1 MSNRYHKTPA
11 GRREAQTHLQGLS
24 RARRNLLL
32 VINDSQSIDYWLS
45 KLKGVTYNDVE
56 WLLAQ
61 GFIAAAAV
69 HNPNVPSQEDPTS
82 KLLMHALNTATAS
95 QVADVLKAQ
104 AWAQLKGLRAYRFV
118 QDVDQCVDDRELR
131 DLARAFVGAIQGEFG
146 APGVEQLIQALADR
160 RALATPR
167 RPSPNR
173 DSEPSP
179 SPVPPPPGDGIALTP
194 AVGTSPV
201 GFDAA
206 ECYRLSR
213 WPSAGALSSPIF
225 SRLASLISHHAL
237 PLQQIALRGRVDV
250 AVALGFVQAMQAHG
264 VLEIHR
270 QPCPP
275 GLTSEPAPHPLHEGL
290 PGMMGPSQP
299 NRASAPPAVSSGLL
313 GRLRERLGLR

>member
-32 VINDSQSIDYWLS
+32 VINDSQCIDYWLS
-45 KLKGVTYNDVE
+45 KLKGVTHSDVE

-61 GFIAAAAV
+61 GFIAVASTSSAS
-69 HNPNVPSQEDPTS
+69 VPSREDPTW
-82 KLLMHALNTATAS
+82 KLLMHTLNTATIS
-95 QVADVLKAQ
+95 QVSDVLKAQ

-131 DLARAFVGAIQGEFG
+131 DLARAFVSAIHGEFG
-146 APGVEQLIQALADR
+146 GEGVERFVHALAER
-160 RALATPR
+160 RALSTRTLATPAP
-167 RPSPNR
+167 PS
-173 DSEPSP
+173 
-179 SPVPPPPGDGIALTP
+179 DGIALTP
-194 AVGTSPV
+194 AVGATPV

-213 WPSAGALSSPIF
+213 WPSAGTLVTPVF
-225 SRLASLISHHAL
+225 NRLASLISHHAL

-250 AVALGFVQAMQAHG
+250 AVALGFVQAMQAQG
-264 VLEIHR
+264 VLEVQR
-270 QPCPP
+270 QGCPP
-275 GLTSEPAPHPLHEGL
+275 GLVTEPAPRPLREGL
-290 PGMMGPSQP
+290 PGMMPPSQP